1 MKIILASK
9 SPRRKE
15 ILENLGVK
23 FNIITADTDESSEI
37 REPSAL
43 VRELA
48 LRKGMAVAE
57 KIINETAEATNT
69 AAMPEA
75 EAEKTATVKSRENDE
90 VFGLIDE
97 NILVISSDTVVAAD
111 GEILGKPRDLADA
124 KNMLSRLEGR
134 DHSVFSGIAAIL
146 IEKGRIAKI
155 AAESEE
161 TVVRFA
167 PMSEG
172 EIEFYINNESVLDKA
187 GAYAIQG
194 IASAWIE
201 KIDGDYFNVVGL
213 TVRRLF
219 RLLSDEFDLTLGKIR
234 N

>member
-48 LRKGMAVAE
+48 LRKGMAVA
-57 KIINETAEATNT
+57 KMIAAEFCNGA
-69 AAMPEA
+69 
-75 EAEKTATVKSRENDE
+75 DD
-90 VFGLIDE
+90 GLTDGE
-97 NILVISSDTVVAAD
+97 DVLVISSDTVVAAD

-124 KNMLSRLEGR
+124 RDMLSHLEGR

-213 TVRRLF
+213 PVRRMF
-219 RLLSDEFDLTLGKIR
+219 RLLSDEFDLTLEKII

>member
-57 KIINETAEATNT
+57 KIINEIAEATNT
-69 AAMPEA
+69 AAMPKA
-75 EAEKTATVKSRENDE
+75 EETAENNGACSLTDE
-90 VFGLIDE
+90 S
-97 NILVISSDTVVAAD
+97 ILVISSDTVVAAD
-111 GEILGKPRDLADA
+111 GEILGKPRNLADA
-124 KNMLSRLEGR
+124 RDMLSHLEGR

-172 EIEFYINNESVLDKA
+172 EIDFYINNESVLDKA

-213 TVRRLF
+213 PVRRMF
-219 RLLSDEFDLTLGKIR
+219 RLLSDEFDLTLEKIR

>member
-23 FNIITADTDESSEI
+23 FNIITAETDESSDI
-37 REPSAL
+37 CEPSEL

-48 LRKGMAVAE
+48 QRKGLAVAE
-57 KIINETAEATNT
+57 KITAET
-69 AAMPEA
+69 
-75 EAEKTATVKSRENDE
+75 EKIGENSGAIDSA
-90 VFGLIDE
+90 DE

-111 GEILGKPRDLADA
+111 GKILGKPRDLSDA
-124 KNMLSRLEGR
+124 RSMLSRLEGR
-134 DHSVFSGIAAIL
+134 DHSVFSGIAVIL
-146 IEKGRIAKI
+146 IKNGRIIKSAS
-155 AAESEE
+155 ESEE
-161 TVVRFA
+161 TAVRFA
-167 PMSEG
+167 PMTEK

-213 TVRRLF
+213 PVRRLF
-219 RLLSDEFDLTLGKIR
+219 RLLSDEFDLTLEKIR
-234 N
+234 THK